1 METTEFAN
9 KKDEEIINN
18 IMKDDE
24 DKNNNN
30 INDRIPEET
39 DFSMK
44 MTTHEGGSNSILKG
58 ETSKDYQERKNENK
72 QAKNMVGNE
81 EEEEEEEEN
90 SYSDQKIS
98 DEGKSDKEDEME
110 VNSNNN
116 NNNNTIIDLDDDL
129 DKFARVDVAEDDD
142 DDDDGEDIVEMLI
155 EQHGIQSSN
164 RPMRPTSAQR
174 NRTANVRIMSAP
186 RHRAQ
191 TPPVRTILEDEV
203 VDDSMSRPM
212 TAPGKVPINFK
223 FNDANEDFEVESQR
237 SEFEDDY
244 PDSSTNKTEFKE
256 ERDDD
261 EIDEENKNRRIR
273 TSLTDSM
280 NWQQMQDSTGKPFLY
295 NPETGMRRRLF
306 EEDKPTI
313 HVDADMLQEEQE
325 MQLMDNRVRTPYTEY
340 SDFDNDNRMMTPYTN
355 DQYSDGEDE
364 EEEEDGKRPPYR
376 SDFSSNESV
385 EGDRRRHD
393 NNNNNNNFLA
403 PSPLLRRVD
412 DDGQLYSRRSPKK
425 GTLARNSSKNR
436 RVEGFDQMVGSG
448 SRGNMKK
455 DNFYGK
461 DANKFYAQGRGKLEG
476 INNNNNS
483 ESFQADNPMVHSA
496 SLRKRNNRRNNNRGS
511 PSSRSR
517 HNSNGTALYLQPIR
531 VVVHRA
537 NSQGE
542 ITDKNR
548 GTGGQMIDVPINRYR
563 KGKISEAARKEA
575 FEEFIFDIAI
585 RLQMASRQDPLKIP
599 TSPSRRR
606 RADRIRLD
614 IQRLEAEERR
624 GQFVD
629 TLYVE
634 QLRKKLRLMEEAE
647 QTLNSGGILK
657 KLADQGGD
665 DKTVNRRKEME
676 KKNKDDDM
684 MDPYTP
690 RGDPGRFTLWHATY
704 RAQILDFDS
713 LRNGDVLLLKDRN
726 DKSKNDSY
734 LNSNNIG
741 KLNGPSSSVG
751 SLGRIE
757 GGDTSKAILRA
768 RQSMTSDGG
777 GSELGDDSNDNSKSL
792 AQSSKGSPSQGTINY
807 NEDKL
812 RLRRLGLSQLLT
824 AIRSKRSLFGVPL
837 IGAKAAFKAMDRR
850 GDGRIS
856 IKDFVSAL
864 LRLDIKLPKQS
875 VDELARFVGD
885 GEEVRY
891 PEFLTAL
898 RVAAGD
904 ELAFAEEAPSEY
916 GDEDE
921 EGEENSAARLNNIP
935 SNKRLLKRH
944 RRKRKNYKPNAVD
957 RRPDEA
963 LIWDIEASPDDPM
976 PMYIFSER
984 LIARKQYERANDYL
998 ERSYATA
1005 QRAAHRA
1012 ERTLNLKWTKKH
1024 MVQLD
1029 IMLRLATLNA
1039 SMEQFDAAEQILQE
1053 AVVFAIGH
1061 YRAKPLSSY
1070 AKLMERLRLF
1080 DKAEE
1085 AYLRALALDPQA
1097 TPALLGY
1104 ANLLVDIR
1112 SDHGTAESYY
1122 KRAIRCARLD
1132 VHDADEPL
1140 ALARR
1145 RVTEVYRSYS
1155 IFLSTLRGDYHK
1167 ALDLL
1172 EQALKVQPEKN
1183 APILVE
1189 LGRVHIALGDMTTEH
1204 IIQYFESAL
1213 KIEPGFPDA
1222 MLELAML
1229 LSSRSKDPRDQRRAL
1244 ELFEAVLMKDPKN
1257 GATLLAMARHMDFG
1271 NAGPPNQ
1278 IEELYNRAIA
1288 AIDGEAR
1295 LSRGKPAIAP
1305 WEARLSLASFL
1316 DFKKREPNRASKMY
1330 EEAVRLAPYE
1340 PECLY
1345 ALAMYR
1351 KNHIKDIDSAEALL
1365 HKGLDSDPM
1374 HTKSLVALGELLWGD
1389 RGENEAAGLMFK
1401 RAVNLA
1407 GPNDAGALRSYALF
1421 QAARNK
1427 NKNAASL
1434 FRKAVKVD
1442 PFHGPTRTAYALVL
1456 MYKLKDYEVAERHLL
1471 KAIELNPTESVEA
1484 LHHLGRLYEEQVLE
1498 TSGVVGD
1505 GGYAGRE
1512 RSLRCYRNALAA
1524 DPDHVPTLI
1533 RMGLLL
1539 KAVASKAHPS
1549 DRQAT
1554 MERAKEC
1561 LSRATAAAPDNSD
1574 SNYEFGGFLLE
1585 MKNLGAARRYL
1596 QRAIDIDPCH
1606 VLALDQLAQ
1615 SYIGEHDFIKAE
1627 EIFVKALDVDPDDA
1641 PSMGD
1646 YVQLLENIRTRCFSA
1661 EERVLRDDDPQ
1672 AAKALVLYQQ
1682 LRRYSTL
1689 KAIYASRTEELGDS
1703 TWLRHNRTYL
1713 AAFRKQFENK
1723 NHHPGSRK

>member
-1 METTEFAN
+1 
-9 KKDEEIINN
+9 
-18 IMKDDE
+18 
-24 DKNNNN
+24 
-30 INDRIPEET
+30 
-39 DFSMK
+39 
-44 MTTHEGGSNSILKG
+44 
-58 ETSKDYQERKNENK
+58 
-72 QAKNMVGNE
+72 
-81 EEEEEEEEN
+81 
-90 SYSDQKIS
+90 
-98 DEGKSDKEDEME
+98 
-110 VNSNNN
+110 
-116 NNNNTIIDLDDDL
+116 
-129 DKFARVDVAEDDD
+129 
-142 DDDDGEDIVEMLI
+142 
-155 EQHGIQSSN
+155 
-164 RPMRPTSAQR
+164 
-174 NRTANVRIMSAP
+174 
-186 RHRAQ
+186 
-191 TPPVRTILEDEV
+191 
-203 VDDSMSRPM
+203 
-212 TAPGKVPINFK
+212 
-223 FNDANEDFEVESQR
+223 
-237 SEFEDDY
+237 
-244 PDSSTNKTEFKE
+244 
-256 ERDDD
+256 
-261 EIDEENKNRRIR
+261 
-273 TSLTDSM
+273 
-280 NWQQMQDSTGKPFLY
+280 
-295 NPETGMRRRLF
+295 
-306 EEDKPTI
+306 
-313 HVDADMLQEEQE
+313 
-325 MQLMDNRVRTPYTEY
+325 
-340 SDFDNDNRMMTPYTN
+340 
-355 DQYSDGEDE
+355 
-364 EEEEDGKRPPYR
+364 
-376 SDFSSNESV
+376 
-385 EGDRRRHD
+385 
-393 NNNNNNNFLA
+393 
-403 PSPLLRRVD
+403 
-412 DDGQLYSRRSPKK
+412 
-425 GTLARNSSKNR
+425 
-436 RVEGFDQMVGSG
+436 
-448 SRGNMKK
+448 
-455 DNFYGK
+455 
-461 DANKFYAQGRGKLEG
+461 
-476 INNNNNS
+476 
-483 ESFQADNPMVHSA
+483 
-496 SLRKRNNRRNNNRGS
+496 
-511 PSSRSR
+511 
-517 HNSNGTALYLQPIR
+517 
-531 VVVHRA
+531 
-537 NSQGE
+537 
-542 ITDKNR
+542 
-548 GTGGQMIDVPINRYR
+548 
-563 KGKISEAARKEA
+563 
-575 FEEFIFDIAI
+575 
-585 RLQMASRQDPLKIP
+585 
-599 TSPSRRR
+599 
-606 RADRIRLD
+606 
-614 IQRLEAEERR
+614 
-624 GQFVD
+624 
-629 TLYVE
+629 
-634 QLRKKLRLMEEAE
+634 
-647 QTLNSGGILK
+647 
-657 KLADQGGD
+657 
-665 DKTVNRRKEME
+665 
-676 KKNKDDDM
+676 
-684 MDPYTP
+684 
-690 RGDPGRFTLWHATY
+690 
-704 RAQILDFDS
+704 
-713 LRNGDVLLLKDRN
+713 
-726 DKSKNDSY
+726 
-734 LNSNNIG
+734 
-741 KLNGPSSSVG
+741 
-751 SLGRIE
+751 
-757 GGDTSKAILRA
+757 
-768 RQSMTSDGG
+768 
-777 GSELGDDSNDNSKSL
+777 
-792 AQSSKGSPSQGTINY
+792 
-807 NEDKL
+807 
-812 RLRRLGLSQLLT
+812 
-824 AIRSKRSLFGVPL
+824 
-837 IGAKAAFKAMDRR
+837 
-850 GDGRIS
+850 
-856 IKDFVSAL
+856 
-864 LRLDIKLPKQS
+864 
-875 VDELARFVGD
+875 
-885 GEEVRY
+885 
-891 PEFLTAL
+891 
-898 RVAAGD
+898 
-904 ELAFAEEAPSEY
+904 
-916 GDEDE
+916 
-921 EGEENSAARLNNIP
+921 
-935 SNKRLLKRH
+935 
-944 RRKRKNYKPNAVD
+944 
-957 RRPDEA
+957 
-963 LIWDIEASPDDPM
+963 M

-1471 KAIELNPTESVEA
+1471 KAIELDPTESVEA